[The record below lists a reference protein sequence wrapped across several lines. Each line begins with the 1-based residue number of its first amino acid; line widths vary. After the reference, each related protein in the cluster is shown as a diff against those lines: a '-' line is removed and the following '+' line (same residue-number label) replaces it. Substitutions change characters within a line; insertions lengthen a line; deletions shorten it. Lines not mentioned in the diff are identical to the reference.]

1 MWNNLTK
8 MKSDMHLGNR
18 SNWLLLEERK
28 CKRLRVVRSRKEI
41 AEGVIYNVAVENEVG
56 RVGGEIPLETVS
68 FLQRWPK
75 T

>member
-1 MWNNLTK
+1 M
-8 MKSDMHLGNR
+8 
-18 SNWLLLEERK
+18 LLEERK

-68 FLQRWPK
+68 FLQR
-75 T
+75 